1 MNINPASMIHPNRS
15 RFVDRHVLVSG
26 GAAGVGAEAVRL
38 FAAEGARVSI
48 VDIQDAAGTA
58 LTEEVMEAGGEAI
71 FVRADVSSG
80 QEVSH
85 ALGVANE
92 RFGTV
97 DILYN
102 HAGSTIVKPF
112 LDTSYEEWRR
122 LFAINVDSMYFM
134 THGVLPGMLAKGKGV
149 IVNTSSVSAVLATPM
164 EVLYC
169 TSKGACQMFTRSI
182 ATEYRDQNIRCNAVC
197 PGFIRTAHGLREI
210 DALKAYGVDVT
221 EAAIAELQGRICEPV
236 EIARAALFLASDD
249 ASFVNGET
257 LYVDNGLMART

>member
-1 MNINPASMIHPNRS
+1 MNISQNSMNLPNRS
-15 RFVDRHVLVSG
+15 RFLDRHVLVSG

-48 VDIQDAAGTA
+48 VDIQDTAGMA
-58 LTEEVMEAGGEAI
+58 LSEEIMEGGGEAI
-71 FVRADVSSG
+71 FVRADVS
-80 QEVSH
+80 QADEVSH
-85 ALGVANE
+85 ALSVAAG
-92 RFGTV
+92 RFGTI
-97 DILYN
+97 DILFN
-102 HAGSTIVKPF
+102 HAGSLVVKPF
-112 LDTSYEEWRR
+112 LETTYADWQR

-134 THGVLPGMLAKGKGV
+134 TQGVLPGMLAQGRGV
-149 IVNTSSVSAVLATPM
+149 IVNTSSVSAALATPM

-169 TSKGACQMFTRSI
+169 TTKGACQMFTRSI

-197 PGFIRTAHGLREI
+197 PGFIRTNHGLREI
-210 DALKAYGVDVT
+210 EALKGFGVDVT
-221 EAAIAELQGRICEPV
+221 EAGVAELQGRICEPV